1 MTKYQIGDII
11 KKRRNVIDIRTNKNG
26 ENYYIYD
33 YRHHL
38 ILDYVLTGYLTLE
51 LEISKMVHVFDMVGT
66 EVIA

>member
-1 MTKYQIGDII
+1 MFQIGDII
-11 KKRRNVIDIRTNKNG
+11 KKRKVAIDIRTNKYG
-26 ENYYIYD
+26 ECYYIYE

-51 LEISKMVHVFDMVGT
+51 LETGKMVHVFDMVGT